1 MIAATLLAL
10 STVAM
15 PSALPAAEAAHAKRP
30 MLALKGVVGARSH
43 PDPEAE
49 GKKTADLACFPHP
62 TKNAT
67 CRHQVAR
74 AAKADS
80 TMFAVKEEAGESLN
94 WAARAMA
101 FATGHCA

>member
-10 STVAM
+10 STVAT
-15 PSALPAAEAAHAKRP
+15 PTVLPVADAVSAHAKRP
-30 MLALKGVVGARSH
+30 MLAMKGVVGARTH
-43 PDPEAE
+43 PDPQAE
-49 GKKTADLACFPHP
+49 TKKTADLACFPHP

-80 TMFAVKEEAGESLN
+80 TMFAVKDEAAENLN
-94 WAARAMA
+94 
-101 FATGHCA
+101 